1 MPAARYGDLETSVR
15 ADLRAMR
22 VQLAGSGLA
31 RSAVIV
37 ARRIDGGGLEPREL
51 AALVGRLESVLATV
65 AKANPP
71 VMARDGI
78 DDLAARRSARRAG

>member
-1 MPAARYGDLETSVR
+1 MPAARYGDLETAVR

-22 VQLAGSGLA
+22 VPVAGSGLA

-37 ARRIDGGGLEPREL
+37 ARAVDAGGLEAREL
-51 AALVGRLESVLATV
+51 AALVGRLESVLAGL
-65 AKANPP
+65 AKAHPP
-71 VMARDGI
+71 VMAKDGI